1 MHGRRRF
8 RPPQLHR
15 GFSLVEVLLALLAGS
30 VLLGVISQVLV
41 QESLLAARLN
51 RVTRERLLARR
62 ALELLRDDMQ
72 QALEVSS
79 TLPADGHPGCSFTG
93 RTVKLHLLL
102 PDNARVSYSID
113 ARPEAI
119 WRSAALYRCGPAYGI
134 DGTLNAG
141 GGSVSRV
148 VVDGLEGEGLRLE
161 PDGPIWRLQLFTRVG
176 SVSVILADLAE
187 S

>member
-1 MHGRRRF
+1 MHGRRRL

-15 GFSLVEVLLALLAGS
+15 GFSLVEVLLALLAGT

-41 QESLLAARLN
+41 QESRLAARLN
-51 RVTRERLLARR
+51 RVTRERLVARR

-72 QALEVSS
+72 QALDRWT

-93 RTVKLHLLL
+93 RSVKLHLRL

-113 ARPEAI
+113 ARPDAI
-119 WRSAALYRCGPAYGI
+119 WRSAVLYRCGPAYGL
-134 DGTLNAG
+134 DGVLNAG

-161 PDGPIWRLQLFTRVG
+161 PDGPIWRLQLFTRAG
-176 SVSVILADLAE
+176 SVTMILADLAD